1 MTLDADRLHRDS
13 LVWDAHSCMPLKPGI
28 DLSALSRHR
37 AAGVDFVSINV
48 GMDMNPWPDVVRVL
62 AHYRAW
68 IADHGDEYVL
78 AGSVAEVLQA
88 KETGKLAIAFDL
100 EGAIPIDGD
109 FALLRLYRDLGV
121 RQMHFIY
128 NRNNAVGGG
137 CHDED
142 IPLTAF
148 GRSLVEEVNR
158 LGIVVDC
165 SHTGYRTSLDIMA
178 HSTKPVVFS
187 HANPRAFRDHQ
198 RNITD
203 EQIRACADTGGVVGI
218 NGIGLFL
225 GGTDTETVA
234 ACIDYVVQL
243 VGPQHAGIGLD
254 FMFNPEVDDSPPG
267 LDKSYWWPESGGYGG
282 NIGALKTVE
291 PEQLPRLTER
301 LLGLGYGEEDVRNI
315 LGGNFLRVAMA
326 TWPRDGQ

>member
-1 MTLDADRLHRDS
+1 
-13 LVWDAHSCMPLKPGI
+13 
-28 DLSALSRHR
+28 
-37 AAGVDFVSINV
+37 
-48 GMDMNPWPDVVRVL
+48 
-62 AHYRAW
+62 
-68 IADHGDEYVL
+68 
-78 AGSVAEVLQA
+78 
-88 KETGKLAIAFDL
+88 
-100 EGAIPIDGD
+100 
-109 FALLRLYRDLGV
+109 
-121 RQMHFIY
+121 
-128 NRNNAVGGG
+128 
-137 CHDED
+137 
-142 IPLTAF
+142 
-148 GRSLVEEVNR
+148 
-158 LGIVVDC
+158 VVDC

-326 TWPRDGQ
+326 TWPREGQ